1 MIKNILRYLCII
13 FCIVGIYAILI
24 NFKNNIDSPYP
35 VVTQMELTANETMQP
50 VESLELTSGNT
61 IVDYGEEVNSH
72 LFPDCYYALFVD
84 DTDNQIYAAKN
95 VHNRM
100 YPASMT
106 KIMTAIVVTE
116 QIENGSISLEDVV
129 TVQTTFDLSYEDVL
143 PTEVIAGCQ
152 ITVKDLLYGL
162 MIESNN
168 YFALILAEYVAGDV
182 ASFCD
187 MMNKKAYDIGATNTH
202 FTNPH
207 GLDEPEHYS
216 SAYDIYL
223 IIKEAHEHS
232 ILRTIAT
239 FETYTYTYVNNI
251 GLTVSEDIE
260 ASNLFYNGYVELPAT
275 YNIEAWKTGTTSGAG
290 HCLVMYLTKN
300 DKTYIA
306 IASTSESKAV
316 LYDTM
321 VELMC
326 LVGE

>member
-1 MIKNILRYLCII
+1 MIKNIFRYLCII
-13 FCIVGIYAILI
+13 FCLIGIYTILI
-24 NFKNNIDSPYP
+24 NFKNNISSPYP
-35 VVTQMELTANETMQP
+35 TVEGMELVADETMQS
-50 VESLELTSGNT
+50 VESLKLASANT
-61 IVDYGEEVNSH
+61 VVDYGEEVNSN
-72 LFPDCYYALFVD
+72 LFSDCYYALFID
-84 DTDNQIYAAKN
+84 DTDNKIYAAKN

-106 KIMTAIVVTE
+106 KLMTAIIVTE
-116 QIENGSISLEDVV
+116 QIEKGNISLDDVV
-129 TVQTTFDLSYEDVL
+129 TVKTTFDLSYEDVL
-143 PTEVIAGCQ
+143 PTDVVAGCK

-168 YFALILAEYVAGDV
+168 HFALILAEYVAGDV
-182 ASFCD
+182 SSFCD
-187 MMNKKAYDIGATNTH
+187 MMNEKAYDIGATNTH

-223 IIKEAHEHS
+223 MIKEAHEHS
-232 ILRTIAT
+232 ILRTVAE
-239 FETYTYTYVNNI
+239 FETYTYSYVNNS
-251 GLTVSEDIE
+251 GLTVTEDIE

-275 YNIEAWKTGTTSGAG
+275 YSIEAWKTGTTSGAG

-300 DKTYIA
+300 GKTYIA
-306 IASTSESKAV
+306 VASTSESKAV